1 MVMQEPMLFN
11 DTIKNN
17 ILYGNPNATDMQ
29 VYDAAMRANAL
40 GFIEQEDESRDSSI
54 KVKIEKEFI
63 AKIEEIQKDFPN
75 FLRISDEFKG

>member
-11 DTIKNN
+11 DTIKSN
-17 ILYGNPNATDMQ
+17 ILYGNPSATDMQ
-29 VYDAAMRANAL
+29 VYDAAMKANAL

-54 KVKIEKEFI
+54 KVKIEKEFM